1 MVGQERMT
9 SGPFF
14 LAKKEQQL
22 QRYDQSLPHF
32 IISHHKCSSSQDKR
46 TVVEAA
52 ENKRWLLGTA
62 PTPQFTASLTTTRCT
77 MVLITFL
84 NHAVQMHMAIHGTT
98 LRDVPTVYRI

>member
-1 MVGQERMT
+1 MVGQERIT

-14 LAKKEQQL
+14 LVKEEQQF

-32 IISHHKCSSSQDKR
+32 IISHHECSSSQDKR

-62 PTPQFTASLTTTRCT
+62 PTPQFKS
-77 MVLITFL
+77 ITYNFHVY
-84 NHAVQMHMAIHGTT
+84 NGFNYISKPRSTDAHGY
-98 LRDVPTVYRI
+98 PWYNP